1 MAVADRTFDIAYS
14 QTGQEQTLA
23 MAAVFTVIGAVPGMV
38 IATNEIEATID
49 DYSRRLCCHPCAV
62 VSHE

>member
-23 MAAVFTVIGAVPGMV
+23 MAAVFTVNGAVSGMV
-38 IATNEIEATID
+38 IVTNEIEATID
-49 DYSRRLCCHPCAV
+49 DYSKRLGCHPCV
-62 VSHE
+62 VISHE